1 MIETLTTSQATD
13 LVYNDDCASWTLYAA
28 KALVEHYERFE
39 DMTGGTPIEL
49 DITAIRC
56 DWSSFG
62 SLEDFQKQYYSKEFR
77 DLDHLREYT
86 TVLEYP
92 AAEHINEPAGIIVH
106 DFTY

>member
-13 LVYNDDCASWTLYAA
+13 IVYNDDCASWTLYAA
-28 KALVEHYERFE
+28 QALVEHYEQLE
-39 DMTGGTPIEL
+39 DLDNTPIEL
-49 DITAIRC
+49 DLPSIRGY
-56 DWSSFG
+56 WSSFG

-92 AAEHINEPAGIIVH
+92 AAEAIGEPAGIIVH

>member
-1 MIETLTTSQATD
+1 MIETLSTSQATD
-13 LVYNDDCASWTLYAA
+13 ILYNDDSSSWTLYAA
-28 KALVEHYERFE
+28 TALVEYYEQLEE
-39 DMTGGTPIEL
+39 DTDADIEL
-49 DITAIRC
+49 DITSIRTY
-56 DWSSFG
+56 WSSFG

-77 DLDHLREYT
+77 NLDHLREYT